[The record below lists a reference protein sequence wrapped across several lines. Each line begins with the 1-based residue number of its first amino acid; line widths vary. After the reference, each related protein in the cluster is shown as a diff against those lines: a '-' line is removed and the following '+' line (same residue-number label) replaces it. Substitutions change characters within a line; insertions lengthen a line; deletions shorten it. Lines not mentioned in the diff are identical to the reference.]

1 MSENQVQPVQS
12 TSLNQAQSPEEQ
24 EMDENNNKQTTG
36 SSESQSVKPRGTL
49 SEGKGKRIAS
59 KGKRGK
65 VLGVKARQEKDE
77 EGTKKRRTS
86 ATPTPKERAQKKGK
100 LATKQAAMVQRATD
114 LSSQKESQNE
124 SQNND
129 VSKSSAENAD
139 DENEPVVS
147 SRTKN
152 EIQKHLDSL
161 DKKDLLSNRLITQ
174 KCMPVLQEL
183 LDDQFGW
190 VFREAVDPVALCLP
204 DYYDVVKSPM
214 HLELVKKK
222 LENAVYSDI
231 EAFSHD
237 TKLVFENAILYNGE
251 SSEVGELAQC
261 MLKSFEKSFK
271 SLVQDNT
278 KKPDSEEGPTP
289 VPNDESSS

>member
-1 MSENQVQPVQS
+1 
-12 TSLNQAQSPEEQ
+12 
-24 EMDENNNKQTTG
+24 
-36 SSESQSVKPRGTL
+36 
-49 SEGKGKRIAS
+49 
-59 KGKRGK
+59 
-65 VLGVKARQEKDE
+65 
-77 EGTKKRRTS
+77 
-86 ATPTPKERAQKKGK
+86 
-100 LATKQAAMVQRATD
+100 
-114 LSSQKESQNE
+114 
-124 SQNND
+124 
-129 VSKSSAENAD
+129 
-139 DENEPVVS
+139 
-147 SRTKN
+147 
-152 EIQKHLDSL
+152 
-161 DKKDLLSNRLITQ
+161 
-174 KCMPVLQEL
+174 L

-190 VFREAVDPVALCLP
+190 VFREAVDPVALRLP

-271 SLVQDNT
+271 ALIQDNT